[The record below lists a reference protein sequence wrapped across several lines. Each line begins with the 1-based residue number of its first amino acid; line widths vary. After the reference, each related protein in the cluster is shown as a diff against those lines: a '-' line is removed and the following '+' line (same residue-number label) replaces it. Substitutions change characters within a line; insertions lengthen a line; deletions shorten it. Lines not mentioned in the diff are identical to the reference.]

1 MSQFDDAVAACKKQ
15 LDDCKVDY
23 NDDDVKAVA
32 KSLGPSLYNA
42 DANLVAASDKSE
54 IDRIKKNF
62 VSGKLGVEGD
72 DADAA
77 IQYAIDTL
85 GTSNRNKLRPS
96 FYYLI
101 AKKLNKESALG

>member
-15 LDDCKVDY
+15 LDECKVDY
-23 NDDDVKAVA
+23 KDDDVLAVA

-42 DANLVAASDKSE
+42 DANLVAASDQSE
-54 IDRIKKNF
+54 LDRIKTNF
-62 VSGKLGVEGD
+62 VSRKLGVEGGE
-72 DADAA
+72 ADAA

-85 GTSNRNKLRPS
+85 GSANRNKLRPS

-101 AKKLNKESALG
+101 AKKLNKESALS